1 MPLIL
6 VLIGLIAFSQEVE
19 LNAPWLTVYDPEGNP
34 RWEVSLGRLYKTDS
48 GWEGEGVEV
57 RLYWKGELQITLRA
71 DRLTADRL
79 GRNWTLSGEVSGQAG
94 ELRISCR
101 QADWGKGLTLTEL
114 AAEGEGL
121 SLSAARAS
129 WEEGSEV
136 SLTEVRVK
144 SHGWSLELAIAIY
157 QLDSGYLT
165 GQGAEIAGHGYL
177 IQAEGLELHPEQG
190 ELILKGA
197 HLVPGA

>member
-1 MPLIL
+1 MPIL
-6 VLIGLIAFSQEVE
+6 FLLIGLVAFSQEVE
-19 LNAPWLTVYDPEGNP
+19 LDAPWLTVYDPEGNP
-34 RWEVSLGRLYKTDS
+34 RWEVSLERLVKTDF

-57 RLYWKGELQITLRA
+57 RLYWEGELRFTLRA

-121 SLSAARAS
+121 SLSAAQAS

-136 SLTEVRVK
+136 FLTEVRVE
-144 SHGWSLELAIAIY
+144 SHGWNLELATAVY
-157 QLDSGYLT
+157 RLDTGLLL

-177 IQAEGLELHPEQG
+177 IEAEELELHPEQG
-190 ELILKGA
+190 ELLLKGA
-197 HLVPGA
+197 RLVPGA